1 MVADPQDLEAILRE
15 AIIDGQPLH
24 HRPWTKILVM
34 MEGIYSM
41 EGEVGKL
48 KEIVAVAKKYK
59 VCLQCHR
66 VLLYMIRHS
75 YVWYDN
81 M

>member
-1 MVADPQDLEAILRE
+1 MDVAPDPKDLDTILRE
-15 AIIDGQPLH
+15 AIIEGQPLH

-48 KEIVAVAKKYK
+48 REIVAVAKKYK
-59 VCLQCHR
+59 VGQSICILK
-66 VLLYMIRHS
+66 LE
-75 YVWYDN
+75 
-81 M
+81 